1 MPKLTLYHGSI
12 NEIKKPIHGFGT
24 SSNDYGRG
32 FYCTE
37 SEEMAKEWACQNDCT
52 GHSNRYSLETEG
64 LSLLDLNSTPYNEL
78 NWIAILLRNK
88 HPVLDSD
95 MDVYR
100 TEKIIEK
107 YYVDTT
113 QYDLVKGY
121 RADDS
126 YFQYATMFA
135 QGRLSL
141 EKLRLALRLGGFG
154 TQIVLISE
162 KAFDRIQYESS
173 SPVDPNAYY
182 SNYLERTQQAC
193 SAFSELTRYK
203 GVKPEGTYI
212 DSLLE
217 D

>member
-1 MPKLTLYHGSI
+1 MYHGSI
-12 NEIKKPIHGFGT
+12 NEIKKPIYGYGIA
-24 SSNDYGRG
+24 SNDYGRG

-52 GHSNRYSLETEG
+52 GYSNRYSLETEG
-64 LSLLDLNSTPYNEL
+64 LSLLDLNSPPYDEL

-88 HPVLDSD
+88 KPILNSD
-95 MDVYR
+95 MDMYHA
-100 TEKIIEK
+100 EKIIEK

-121 RADDS
+121 HADDS
-126 YFQYATMFA
+126 YFLYATMFA

-154 TQIVLISE
+154 SQIVLMSE
-162 KAFDRIQYESS
+162 KAFGRIQYESS
-173 SPVDPNAYY
+173 VPVDPNAYY
-182 SNYLERTQQAC
+182 LKYLERTQQAC
-193 SAFSELTRYK
+193 NAFTELTRYK
-203 GVKPEGTYI
+203 GVKPDGTYI